1 MVRNEICN
9 W

>member
-1 MVRNEICN
+1 MEICN